1 MISRKSRKIEKE
13 EKALITFLKRT
24 KEGKY
29 AKVDKSSLLYPRV
42 KEQREP
48 SYSDEEYFYSL
59 R

>member
-1 MISRKSRKIEKE
+1 MMKSKSKKVEGE
-13 EKALITFLKRT
+13 EKALVTFLKLT

-29 AKVDKSSLLYPRV
+29 AKIHKSSLAYPRV

-48 SYSDEEYFYSL
+48 NYSDEEYFYSL

>member
-1 MISRKSRKIEKE
+1 MNRKIEKE
-13 EKALITFLKRT
+13 GKALITFLKRT

-48 SYSDEEYFYSL
+48 SYSEEEYFYSL